1 MTETCRRHVADTT
14 QNVAVWAKKRHAD
27 IRHVELRRRRTLSL
41 QHMIVACSSKNGQ
54 VVGFA
59 EVDARPLSV
68 TGKNGGLENE
78 VVLDANSAVIS
89 EDNILRS
96 YMYNLAVDKQWKRKG
111 IASALVRSCEQFVM
125 DMHDICVEKRLYLR
139 VRKTNHA
146 AIALYESLGY
156 REMLPEVIQLSK
168 EDINSG
174 SLEDDE
180 LILFAKDLPMAEQC
194 SLD

>member
-1 MTETCRRHVADTT
+1 MLSLESTFPNNQQKFQNEFSRRS
-14 QNVAVWAKKRHAD
+14 
-27 IRHVELRRRRTLSL
+27 TLSL

-78 VVLDANSAVIS
+78 VAVIS

-111 IASALVRSCEQFVM
+111 IASALVRSCEQFVI

>member
-1 MTETCRRHVADTT
+1 MLSLESTFPNNQQKF
-14 QNVAVWAKKRHAD
+14 QN
-27 IRHVELRRRRTLSL
+27 EFSRRRTLSL

-68 TGKNGGLENE
+68 TGNNGGLENE
-78 VVLDANSAVIS
+78 VVLAANSTVIS

-111 IASALVRSCEQFVM
+111 IASALIRSCEQFVM
-125 DMHDICVEKRLYLR
+125 DMHDICIEKRLYLR

-156 REMLPEVIQLSK
+156 RKMLPEVIQLSK